1 MHDMI
6 IAMFMS
12 CIVKAFSSFI
22 ISNLILIVTIL
33 MVKTFCLC
41 LFEQAGIQISLH
53 VCVLFKTADHDVWFY
68 DFWEQ

>member
-41 LFEQAGIQISLH
+41 LFEQAGIQIS
-53 VCVLFKTADHDVWFY
+53 
-68 DFWEQ
+68 